1 MDKRRSQEL
10 TGQSKQDSEAPL
22 QPLALPPLQPLALP
36 PLQPLALPP
45 LQPLALPP
53 LQPLA
58 SPEPHPKQKL
68 KRSIS
73 KIELFVGESPLPVR
87 DLHVASVDSFILVSG
102 DFVIKISF
110 VNESRRALTKFVIGG
125 QPVSKCVLSIN
136 QFNREKTFQQQIYAA
151 LLPWTH
157 VCPQVYQAVVFEPG
171 ACDAFLGRLIP
182 ETDMVRN
189 VLAYIRKERHP
200 TDSIGVIVMELLQK
214 PYMQVA
220 EYVTANPSPSR
231 ADILN
236 VALHVAARM
245 ALVFLHTGVWNPD
258 THPGNVMTCPGEDIQ
273 KIVKLIDFGRGQQE
287 GSHVPFSPNPDKT
300 YTLNQLEHFK
310 WKEEKRFSRRCPPLQ
325 RGQTIDDEFVFL
337 LLQKGLSIEYE
348 ILPGELQ
355 FRYFLNYLCPTVRN
369 KGRVM
374 IHKPS
379 DELFTPTWFGRG
391 HTECDA
397 NMIRIAEII
406 HELEASST
414 ERPVRPIHVPVRLSR
429 THSSSSIQFDDSR
442 ESSKKAK
449 QHQKDIQELDAA
461 ARQEAPPASEVG
473 DSELLGFL
481 GSFLQSSRYGGKM
494 RKGGAKISEEPRM
507 WYGVPPT
514 LDVEYNPITQ
524 QFIIKKPTAGALLP
538 NTRRKKWTK
547 RKRRKSATFPPG

>member
-10 TGQSKQDSEAPL
+10 TGQSKQDSEA
-22 QPLALPPLQPLALP
+22 
-36 PLQPLALPP
+36 P

-245 ALVFLHTGVWNPD
+245 VLVFLHTGVWNPD

-429 THSSSSIQFDDSR
+429 THSLSSIQFDDSR

-449 QHQKDIQELDAA
+449 QHQKDIQLLDAA
-461 ARQEAPPASEVG
+461 ARQEAPSASEVG